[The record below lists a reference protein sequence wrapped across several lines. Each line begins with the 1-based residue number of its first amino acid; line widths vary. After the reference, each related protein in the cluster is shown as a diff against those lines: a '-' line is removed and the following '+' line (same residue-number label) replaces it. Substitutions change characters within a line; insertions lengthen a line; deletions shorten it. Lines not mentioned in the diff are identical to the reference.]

1 MSTQGNRPGVG
12 TEAIKSSAGE
22 LNNFESTAHIGH
34 TVENQLDRILWQL
47 ILGEVELHEL
57 TPALAAWWTLA
68 HESGRASRRAEV
80 GHANAEADRYYAAM
94 CRRPAPRQPNYVS
107 HADLERIRGNHEHA
121 DRIEADNA
129 RRFAEAF

>member
-1 MSTQGNRPGVG
+1 MNEKSRPGEKA
-12 TEAIKSSAGE
+12 TNPNENSSQA
-22 LNNFESTAHIGH
+22 TTYIGH

-68 HESGRASRRAEV
+68 HESGRASRQAEID
-80 GHANAEADRYYAAM
+80 HANSEADRYYAEV

-107 HADLERIRGNHEHA
+107 HADLERIRGHHEHA
-121 DRIEADNA
+121 DEIDAANA
-129 RRFAEAF
+129 VRFAEVTR